1 MKTGKYSTRCWS
13 FHKIFEKE
21 LIHYDYVCLSVQLKQ
36 DCLLQGQAQLDQ
48 RVVFRFCTLR
58 LRGGGGVSVDK
69 SENHGLKIHF
79 KSFQA
84 ILDNVVF
91 LCIPLPPNLPEGGG
105 VLSINK
111 NENHGLKNF
120 NKYCYFT
127 PHPPPSSGRLGGR
140 GMDKKQHY
148 LKWLEMT

>member
-1 MKTGKYSTRCWS
+1 MNSVS
-13 FHKIFEKE
+13 EM
-21 LIHYDYVCLSVQLKQ
+21 YVYIEQ

-58 LRGGGGVSVDK
+58 LRGGGVSVDK

-91 LCIPLPPNLPEGGG
+91 YAYTSPPNLPEGGG
-105 VLSINK
+105 VDN
-111 NENHGLKNF
+111 
-120 NKYCYFT
+120 
-127 PHPPPSSGRLGGR
+127 
-140 GMDKKQHY
+140 
-148 LKWLEMT
+148 